1 MATQYPG
8 RNTLKTILQ
17 LVRYDIPVLI
27 VGKSSIGKSYTIIEL
42 TKKWKI
48 TNSLLYIG
56 SEKVENIEGLAKL
69 ISSDYESGEAGSDIL
84 KFLKPYW
91 FPNTKTI
98 TEQVARGRKI
108 FENYAQ
114 NYYDKVS
121 FQYSYDILHQIL
133 LSLMDVNYEENSTE
147 VIVKL
152 TDKGDNNLSKVTKPE
167 TLNSKPFTFK
177 RTLDTV
183 IQVETANEGTL
194 PPTEAGVDELKE
206 MCMYLCTI
214 LGYGNYW
221 LILDELD
228 KVDEY
233 SQDKYAP
240 LLHIVRERTLKNW
253 TMKEINDKEG
263 LNLPQS
269 IVKEDYL
276 SVIELVNGSIDR
288 GLPVLDT
295 RIIGISNATID
306 IEEALF
312 RRFCQIVME
321 DVMSLADS
329 KVPEVN
335 SIKNCIKENVGESQ
349 MDLTEL
355 LPKIGVLDEV
365 NLQWQYSFLP
375 KMFNQ
380 TDKFGNFFYED
391 FQKYYNKIL
400 SENFGNV
407 ENTWN
412 SISGDGNLFS
422 DVALGKI
429 WKDNFLLDKD
439 LTNASDAMKDLYA
452 GLYQLLPCL
461 LEKEFNPGAI
471 RNDIGVAGF
480 EETGGGTMS
489 EIEQERKLMEDEF
502 SELGEEGFFFQL
514 KDDLTNE
521 YNEAKGNPS
530 AITQWTNSV
539 LRKID
544 TANINDKGDY
554 DQIPGIGDKIIPV
567 LYQLMFN
574 LYSKDDSLD
583 SDLFTRQTKLIN
595 DSFNVLLNKNGDKG
609 VHPLKNDKK
618 YVESAMYG
626 TELSKL
632 KGMSEKK
639 QQAVSG
645 LGLYGTPG
653 NYIKSISF
661 NNYVKKYFYNEL
673 LYFFSTTL
681 SNLQKATEFMDK
693 SKVANSEENYVV
705 NFLRAEPIKSLVRKY
720 YDTLL
725 QGPQGRTMGVRF
737 LRDIMQFEK

>member
-1 MATQYPG
+1 MAEQYPG

-69 ISSDYESGEAGSDIL
+69 ISSDYDSGEAGSDIL

-98 TEQVARGRKI
+98 TEQVGRGRKI
-108 FENYAQ
+108 FENYSK
-114 NYYDKVS
+114 NYYDRVP
-121 FQYSYDILHQIL
+121 FQYTYDILHQIL
-133 LSLMDVNYEENSTE
+133 LSLMDVNYGENETE
-147 VIVKL
+147 VVVEL
-152 TDKGDNNLSKVTKPE
+152 VDRGDNNLSKVSRPE

-194 PPTEAGVDELKE
+194 PPVEAGVDELKE

-263 LNLPQS
+263 LDVPQS
-269 IVKEDYL
+269 IVKEDYQ
-276 SVIELVNGSIDR
+276 SVVDLVNGSLDR

-306 IEEALF
+306 IEDALF
-312 RRFCQIVME
+312 RRFCQIIME
-321 DVMSLADS
+321 DVMTLSES

-355 LPKIGVLDEV
+355 YPKIKALEEV

-375 KMFNQ
+375 KMLNQ
-380 TDKFGNFFYED
+380 TDKFGNFLYED
-391 FQKYYNKIL
+391 FQSYYAKKL

-412 SISGDGNLFS
+412 SLQSDGNLFS
-422 DVALGKI
+422 EVALGKI
-429 WKDNFLLDKD
+429 WKDNFVFDKD
-439 LTNASDAMKDLYA
+439 LTDASPAMKQKYE
-452 GLYQLLPCL
+452 GLYRLLPCL
-461 LEKEFNPGAI
+461 LEKEFNPGGI
-471 RNDIGVAGF
+471 SNEVSVAGF
-480 EETGGGTMS
+480 EEVGGGTMS
-489 EIEQERKLMEDEF
+489 DYQQERQLMEDDYT
-502 SELGEEGFFFQL
+502 ELGEDGFFFQL
-514 KDDLTNE
+514 RDDLIND
-521 YNEAKGNPS
+521 YNQAKGNPS
-530 AITQWTNSV
+530 AITNWTKGV
-539 LRKID
+539 LDKIN

-554 DQIPGIGDKIIPV
+554 DQIPGVGNKIIPF
-567 LYQLMFN
+567 LYQLMFEM
-574 LYSKDDSLD
+574 YSQDESLD
-583 SDLFTRQTKLIN
+583 TDLYTRQTKLIN
-595 DSFNVLLNKNGDKG
+595 DAFNVLLNNKGDVG
-609 VHPLKNDKK
+609 VHPLKNDKSF
-618 YVESAMYG
+618 VEKAMYG
-626 TELSKL
+626 IELSKA
-632 KGMSEKK
+632 KGLTGKK
-639 QQAVSG
+639 KDLVSMK
-645 LGLYGTPG
+645 GLYGLD
-653 NYIKSISF
+653 YKKSLSF
-661 NNYVKKYFYNEL
+661 QLYMKKYFYPEML
-673 LYFFSTTL
+673 LFVVSLDNKDFYD
-681 SNLQKATEFMDK
+681 EFNDK
-693 SKVANSEENYVV
+693 SKIENSEQNNIL
-705 NFLRAEPIKSLVRKY
+705 NFLKSEPIKPFVKQF
-720 YDTLL
+720 YDGMQDGTKNK
-725 QGPQGRTMGVRF
+725 RF
-737 LRDIMQFEK
+737 LAKLVGL